1 MRRIVALA
9 LVAVACSAPGPIAS
23 ATASGAPTIPAA
35 TPAPATVPAPIV
47 PAAPVHPAPTP
58 PVTPPLDARTAA
70 LIEDLDGSCATR
82 PTPVIPLGVIGQLAS
97 GRSARETVEV
107 LARSKCLLRP
117 AAYGEGASEVVTVGA
132 YLETGAVLWVDR
144 GFWKIAPVPIDYGYL
159 ALLWDMQRGVQR
171 ELFFEIWSG
180 GSAGARGY
188 VAIGISGESARM
200 TLHTAP
206 GASQMFARRLD
217 ADHVLVTGRKLP
229 ERRWGIDSNC
239 CLPGGHE
246 WLWGWTPAGYVL
258 GGERQSRDAYYAL
271 SALLGAIDSGHPE
284 TASDVATPSA
294 IDAAAVLF
302 GPGLL
307 WTYKASANAN
317 EQDQAELL
325 RWNVLPGAA
334 PIAAAAVRYEVAR
347 YQPAGPT
354 AVITFERIGDGWL
367 ATDVHAGALP

>member
-1 MRRIVALA
+1 MA
-9 LVAVACSAPGPIAS
+9 
-23 ATASGAPTIPAA
+23 
-35 TPAPATVPAPIV
+35 
-47 PAAPVHPAPTP
+47 
-58 PVTPPLDARTAA
+58 
-70 LIEDLDGSCATR
+70 DLDGACATR
-82 PTPVIPLGVIGQLAS
+82 ATPPVIPLGVIGQLAS

-117 AAYGEGASEVVTVGA
+117 TAYGDGASEVVTVGA

-144 GFWKIAPVPIDYGYL
+144 GFWRIANVPIDYGYL
-159 ALLWDMQRGVQR
+159 ALLWDTQRGDQR

-180 GSAGARGY
+180 GSAGAGGY
-188 VAIGISGESARM
+188 VAIEISGETARM
-200 TLHTAP
+200 TLHTTP

-246 WLWGWTPAGYVL
+246 WLWRWMPSGYVL
-258 GGERQSRDAYYAL
+258 IGERQARDAYYAL
-271 SALLGAIDSGHPE
+271 NALLGAVDSGHPE
-284 TASDVATPSA
+284 TASDVATPPA
-294 IDAAAVLF
+294 IDAAAAFF

-307 WTYKASANAN
+307 WTYKASSNANA
-317 EQDQAELL
+317 QTQAELM
-325 RWNVLPGAA
+325 RWSVLPGAA
-334 PIAAAAVRYEVAR
+334 PITPAAVRYEVAR

-367 ATDVHAGALP
+367 ATDVRAGTLP